1 MPPSPLDSA
10 AHIVQLALTPVFL
23 LAGVASLLN
32 VFATRLG
39 RISDHV
45 DKLVADPD
53 DSAPEVKAKLHYL
66 KLRSHLLDAAVVLA
80 ASAGACTCGAAL
92 VLFLGAVRAANAGA
106 FLFLLFGL
114 AITLTTAA
122 LSAFVLEVLL
132 AGIGIR
138 RMATR
143 GGRLWRAGEHT
154 GAPQRSDQP
163 QKL

>member
-1 MPPSPLDSA
+1 MPPSTLDSA

-23 LAGVASLLN
+23 LSGVAALLN

-53 DSAPEVKAKLHYL
+53 DQAPGVRAKLHF
-66 KLRSHLLDAAVVLA
+66 LRIRSGLLDVAVVLA

-92 VLFLGAVRAANAGA
+92 VLFLSAVRDASEGDL
-106 FLFLLFGL
+106 LFLLFGL
-114 AITLTTAA
+114 AIVLTTGA
-122 LSAFVLEVLL
+122 LTAFVLEVLL

-138 RMATR
+138 RMAER
-143 GGRLWRAGEHT
+143 RVR
-154 GAPQRSDQP
+154 
-163 QKL
+163 K